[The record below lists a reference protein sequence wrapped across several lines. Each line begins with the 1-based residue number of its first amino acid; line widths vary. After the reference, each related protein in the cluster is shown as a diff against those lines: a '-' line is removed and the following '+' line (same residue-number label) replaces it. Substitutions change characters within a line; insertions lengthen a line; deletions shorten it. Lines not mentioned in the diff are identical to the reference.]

1 MIEVHNVHVTSMGYL
16 DIMKR
21 KRPLKLSLLY
31 NIYTR
36 GRKNKEYKRTTWFVC
51 GQKASKK

>member
-1 MIEVHNVHVTSMGYL
+1 MSYL

-36 GRKNKEYKRTTWFVC
+36 DRKNKEYKRTTQFVC
-51 GQKASKK
+51 GQKALKK

>member
-1 MIEVHNVHVTSMGYL
+1 MGYS

-36 GRKNKEYKRTTWFVC
+36 GRKNKEYKRTTQFVC
-51 GQKASKK
+51 GQKALKR